1 MSVCKD
7 NSILVCG
14 GGRGE
19 EKQELARSGGRFG
32 KFLAMGI
39 VYIKAW
45 NWEISWQSKEPK
57 EAQETG
63 DKEAVSGH

>member
-45 NWEISWQSKEPK
+45 NWEIS
-57 EAQETG
+57 
-63 DKEAVSGH
+63 